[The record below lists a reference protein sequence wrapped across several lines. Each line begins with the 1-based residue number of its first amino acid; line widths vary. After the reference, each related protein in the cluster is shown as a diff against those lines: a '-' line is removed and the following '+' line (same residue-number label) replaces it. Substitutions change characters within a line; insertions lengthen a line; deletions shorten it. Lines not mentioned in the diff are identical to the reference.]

1 MISQLQILF
10 LKQFQQLLEVNDLL
24 SDLSKY
30 QFSRIIL
37 QCMILIFT
45 DCSCANNLEL
55 SSTCLGGTIQNNAM
69 GDYAK
74 VCVGDNN
81 TQVYQ
86 HSSNNVYLYYVANLE
101 VH

>member
-1 MISQLQILF
+1 ML
-10 LKQFQQLLEVNDLL
+10 
-24 SDLSKY
+24 
-30 QFSRIIL
+30 
-37 QCMILIFT
+37 FT
-45 DCSCANNLEL
+45 DCSCANDVEL
-55 SSTCLGGTIQNNAM
+55 ASTCLGGTIQNNAM

-101 VH
+101 VTTNIFLYYFIKFSHTFVIYF

>member
-1 MISQLQILF
+1 MISQLQIQF
-10 LKQFQQLLEVNDLL
+10 LKPFQQLLEVNNF
-24 SDLSKY
+24 
-30 QFSRIIL
+30 FSVLKIINIL
-37 QCMILIFT
+37 QYMLSTFT

-69 GDYAK
+69 GEYAK

>member
-1 MISQLQILF
+1 M
-10 LKQFQQLLEVNDLL
+10 L
-24 SDLSKY
+24 ST
-30 QFSRIIL
+30 
-37 QCMILIFT
+37 FT

-69 GDYAK
+69 GEYAK
-74 VCVGDNN
+74 FCVGDNN

>member
-1 MISQLQILF
+1 M
-10 LKQFQQLLEVNDLL
+10 L
-24 SDLSKY
+24 ST
-30 QFSRIIL
+30 
-37 QCMILIFT
+37 FT

-55 SSTCLGGTIQNNAM
+55 ASTCLGGTIQNNAM

>member
-1 MISQLQILF
+1 MISQLQIQF
-10 LKQFQQLLEVNDLL
+10 LKPFQQLLEVNNF
-24 SDLSKY
+24 
-30 QFSRIIL
+30 FSVLKNINIL
-37 QCMILIFT
+37 QYMLSTFT

>member
-1 MISQLQILF
+1 MISQLQIQF
-10 LKQFQQLLEVNDLL
+10 LKPFQQLLEVNNF
-24 SDLSKY
+24 
-30 QFSRIIL
+30 FSVLKNINIL
-37 QCMILIFT
+37 QYMLSTFT

-69 GDYAK
+69 GEYAK

>member
-1 MISQLQILF
+1 MISELQILF
-10 LKQFQQLLEVNDLL
+10 LKPFQQLLEVNNF
-24 SDLSKY
+24 
-30 QFSRIIL
+30 FSVLKNINIL
-37 QCMILIFT
+37 QYMLSTFT

-69 GDYAK
+69 GEYAK